1 MSANDRARQFLPFD
15 ALKGLREA
23 LRLKE
28 YEHERIA
35 KRDIDEEKIKQISNT
50 LSSIVKGDYVRVTYY
65 RDGHY
70 LHDEG
75 IVKIDYNKYLLKIGE
90 NIIRFDDIYD
100 IVIR

>member
-35 KRDIDEEKIKQISNT
+35 KRDIDEDRIKKISNT
-50 LSSIVKGDYVRVTYY
+50 LSSIVKGDYVYITYY
-65 RDGHY
+65 HDGHY

-75 IVKIDYNKYLLKIGE
+75 NVKIDYNKYLLKIGD
-90 NIIRFDDIYD
+90 NIIKFDDIYD
-100 IVIR
+100 ISIR

>member
-35 KRDIDEEKIKQISNT
+35 KRDIDEDRIKKISNI
-50 LSSIVKGDYVRVTYY
+50 LASIVKGDYVVVTYY
-65 RDGHY
+65 SDGHY
-70 LHDEG
+70 LKCEG
-75 IVKIDYNKYLLKIGE
+75 PVKVDYNKYLLKINE
-90 NIIRFDDIYD
+90 KIVRFDDIYD